1 MSWQSECA
9 RVRINRTHGQPLE
22 LLKETGISF
31 KKKKKNYKSTYKEL
45 KDFPGGSDS
54 KEYTHNVGDMSSIL
68 GLGRSPGEGNGY
80 PLQYSGLEKSID
92 RGAWQAKSMG
102 SQRVRH
108 N

>member
-1 MSWQSECA
+1 MSWHSECA

-22 LLKETGISF
+22 LLKDTGIF
-31 KKKKKNYKSTYKEL
+31 ARKKNDKSTYKEF
-45 KDFPGGSDS
+45 KDFPGGSDG
-54 KEYTHNVGDMSSIL
+54 KEYTRNVGYMSSIL

-92 RGAWQAKSMG
+92 RGAWRAKSMG

-108 N
+108 D